1 MPALLAALALSVV
14 SPLARA
20 DVLNQRLIYD
30 QDPWDP
36 DTRLEV
42 GDCVTA
48 ADGSVT
54 CDTRPPGQ
62 GWVETTITND

>member
-1 MPALLAALALSVV
+1 MPALLAALALLVV
-14 SPLARA
+14 APLARA

-48 ADGSVT
+48 ADSSVT

>member
-1 MPALLAALALSVV
+1 MPALLAALALLFG
-14 SPLARA
+14 SPWARA
-20 DVLNQRLIYD
+20 DVLNERLIYN

-42 GDCVTA
+42 NCA
-48 ADGSVT
+48 PSADGSVT

-62 GWVETTITND
+62 AWVETTITGD